1 VGEGKNMEK
10 KYLPSVLTNYP
21 IFGLGY
27 RSYWKLGNIV
37 QAEVAK
43 EYSLNVMLAQQS
55 AREIERTKRSF
66 KEVIESA
73 SESAKT
79 VGLTRPWGA
88 DGDHLRNEKEVA
100 IAAESGCTHFTYDL
114 SDALSKNKE
123 DLVNKIKLFY
133 DLTCQLKGKG
143 NFSSEISLDETLSIT
158 DLKYISDLMDE
169 LKNKKIEITEIAP
182 HFPGYFEKAIDYYLK
197 YENGKRKKDLKDF
210 TEYLKEISKL
220 SRKYGFK
227 ISVHSGSDKFSIYPI
242 VSKIL
247 KKDFHLKT
255 AGTWYLEELKI
266 VAKYDLNLFN
276 EIYKI
281 SFENYNISKAT
292 YHISCNPENIPDI
305 QKLDSQKIVSL
316 LESNEGNDD
325 FRQLLHVTYGDILTS
340 ADLSKK
346 MESVL
351 KTNINDYNKVLK
363 THIVRHIKD
372 FM

>member
-1 VGEGKNMEK
+1 MERKKYMEK

-37 QAEVAK
+37 QAEVSK

-73 SESAKT
+73 SESAQK
-79 VGLTRPWGA
+79 VGLTRPWGS
-88 DGDHLRNEKEVA
+88 DGDHLRNEKEVT

-114 SDALSKNKE
+114 SDALNKNKK
-123 DLVNKIKLFY
+123 DLIDKIKLFY
-133 DLTCQLKGKG
+133 DLTCQLRGKE
-143 NFSSEISLDETLSIT
+143 NFTSEISLDETESIT
-158 DLKYISDLMDE
+158 DLKYVSDLMDE

-182 HFPGYFEKAIDYYLK
+182 HFPGYFEKAIDYYYK
-197 YENGKRKKDLKDF
+197 TENNKRIKDLKDF
-210 TEYLKEISKL
+210 TNYLEEITKL
-220 SRKYGFK
+220 SRRYGFK

-242 VSKIL
+242 IAKVL

-266 VAKYDLNLFN
+266 VAKYDLDLFN
-276 EIYKI
+276 EIYKV
-281 SFENYNISKAT
+281 SYENYNMAKAT
-292 YHISCNPENIPDI
+292 YHITCNTGNIPDI
-305 QKLDSQKIVSL
+305 HNTDSQTMVSL
-316 LESNEGNDD
+316 LESNAGNDD
-325 FRQLLHVTYGDILTS
+325 LRQLLHVTYGTILTS
-340 ADLSKK
+340 PDLSKR

-351 KTNINDYNKVLK
+351 KVNITDYNKVLK
-363 THIVRHIKD
+363 AHIVRHVTD
-372 FM
+372 FL